1 MLFIKSFGFFRN
13 RVHQDRAYTNQRCG
27 IDYTQDRIVQEIGAK
42 SLALPSAIDREPS
55 EQHNWNG
62 IGHVTSN
69 PWHCSTTKHRSCCQ
83 TVIADNTMPARSHE
97 RARGAVG
104 FIGAGA
110 ALHPIV
116 ERSDTGVEGIEIVVR
131 RERLGS

>member
-27 IDYTQDRIVQEIGAK
+27 IDYTQDHIVQEIGAK

-62 IGHVTSN
+62 MGACYVEPLALLHYEAPLLPPNCNSQQ
-69 PWHCSTTKHRSCCQ
+69 H
-83 TVIADNTMPARSHE
+83 DAR
-97 RARGAVG
+97 
-104 FIGAGA
+104 
-110 ALHPIV
+110 
-116 ERSDTGVEGIEIVVR
+116 
-131 RERLGS
+131 